1 MSEKKTTA
9 GGKPAAKRTATAQPK
24 APATLATS
32 DGKNRCFW
40 ATGVPDFYE
49 KYHDEEW
56 GVPCFDEH
64 KMFEM
69 LILEG
74 AQAGLSWQTVLAKRE
89 NYRRAFDG
97 FNVEKIARYKEP
109 KIQKLLLDAGIIRNQ
124 LKIRAAVT
132 NAQALLKLRETA
144 ARPEFALTDFFWQ
157 FVDGRPRQ
165 TALKRKEDIKATTAE
180 SDALSKALLK
190 AGFKFVGSTIVYAHM
205 QACGMVNDHLTSC
218 WRYEAVREMGM
229 KL

>member
-1 MSEKKTTA
+1 MTVQNS
-9 GGKPAAKRTATAQPK
+9 
-24 APATLATS
+24 
-32 DGKNRCFW
+32 RCFW

-56 GVPCFDEH
+56 GVPCFDEN

-89 NYRRAFDG
+89 NYRTAFDQ
-97 FNVEKIARYKEP
+97 FNVEKIAKYSEAKV
-109 KIQKLLLDAGIIRNQ
+109 QKLLLDAGIIRNQ

-144 ARPEFALTDFFWQ
+144 ARPELALTELFWRY
-157 FVDGRPRQ
+157 VDGKPKQ
-165 TALKRKEDIKATTAE
+165 NALKTRADIKAMTPE
-180 SDALSKALLK
+180 SDALSKALK
-190 AGFKFVGSTIVYAHM
+190 DAGFKFVGSTIVYAHM

-218 WRYEAVREMGM
+218 FRYEAVREMGR

>member
-1 MSEKKTTA
+1 MMAEKKVE
-9 GGKPAAKRTATAQPK
+9 KLKV
-24 APATLATS
+24 TS
-32 DGKNRCFW
+32 DGQPRCFW

-89 NYRRAFDG
+89 NYRKAFDG
-97 FNVEKIARYKEP
+97 FDVEKIARYNEA
-109 KIQKLLLDAGIIRNQ
+109 KIQKLLLNPGIIRNQ

-132 NAQALLKLRETA
+132 NAQALLTMRETA

-157 FVDGRPRQ
+157 YVDGKPKQ
-165 TALKRKEDIKATTAE
+165 SALKRREDIKATTPE

-205 QACGMVNDHLTSC
+205 QACGMFNDHLTTC
-218 WRYEAVREMGM
+218 FRYEAVREMAR

>member
-1 MSEKKTTA
+1 MTNKETIST
-9 GGKPAAKRTATAQPK
+9 
-24 APATLATS
+24 
-32 DGKNRCFW
+32 NRCFW

-49 KYHDEEW
+49 QYHDEEW

-69 LILEG
+69 LTLEG

-89 NYRRAFDG
+89 GYRKALDNFD
-97 FNVEKIARYKEP
+97 VEKIARYKEA
-109 KIQKLLLDAGIIRNQ
+109 KIQKLMLDAGIIRNQ
-124 LKIRAAVT
+124 LKIRATVS

-144 ARPEFALTDFFWQ
+144 ERPEMALTDFFWRY
-157 FVDGRPRQ
+157 VDGRPKQ
-165 TALKRKEDIKATTAE
+165 NALTSKADVKATTPE

-205 QACGMVNDHLTSC
+205 QACGMVNDHLTTC
-218 WRYEAVREMGM
+218 FRYEAVREMGR

>member
-1 MSEKKTTA
+1 MED
-9 GGKPAAKRTATAQPK
+9 
-24 APATLATS
+24 L
-32 DGKNRCFW
+32 NRCFW

-69 LILEG
+69 MILEG

-89 NYRRAFDG
+89 NYRVAFDQ
-97 FNVEKIARYKEP
+97 FDVEKIARYDEA
-109 KIQKLLLDAGIIRNQ
+109 KIQTLLLNAGIIRNQ
-124 LKIRAAVT
+124 LKIRSAVT
-132 NAQALLKLRETA
+132 NAQAMLKMRDLA
-144 ARPEFALTDFFWQ
+144 LRPERALTDFFWKY
-157 FVDGRPRQ
+157 VDGKPKQ
-165 TALKRKEDIKATTAE
+165 NAWKSKADVQATTPE
-180 SDALSKALLK
+180 SDALSKALKK

-205 QACGMVNDHLTSC
+205 QACGMVNDHLTTC
-218 WRYEAVREMGM
+218 FRYDAVREMGR

>member
-1 MSEKKTTA
+1 MTTR
-9 GGKPAAKRTATAQPK
+9 KPSANKASSDEAALPPGRKP
-24 APATLATS
+24 
-32 DGKNRCFW
+32 RCHW

-49 KYHDEEW
+49 NYHDEEW

-89 NYRRAFDG
+89 NYRRAFDD
-97 FNVEKIARYKEP
+97 FDAQTIARYGEP
-109 KIQKLLLDAGIIRNQ
+109 KIEKLLADAGIIRNR

-132 NAQALLKLRETA
+132 NAQALLRLRETA
-144 ARPEFALTDFFWQ
+144 ARPAFALTDFFWR
-157 FVDGRPRQ
+157 FVDGRPIQGER
-165 TALKRKEDIKATTAE
+165 RRREDVPATTPV
-180 SDALSKALLK
+180 SDALSKALTQ

-205 QACGMVNDHLTSC
+205 QACGMVNDHLLGC
-218 WRYEAVREMGM
+218 WRHDAVRALGEA
-229 KL
+229 L

>member
-1 MSEKKTTA
+1 MTN
-9 GGKPAAKRTATAQPK
+9 Q
-24 APATLATS
+24 
-32 DGKNRCFW
+32 NRCFW

-89 NYRRAFDG
+89 NYRKAFDQ
-97 FNVEKIARYKEP
+97 FNVEKIATYNEAKV
-109 KIQKLLLDAGIIRNQ
+109 QKLLLDAGIIRNQ
-124 LKIRAAVT
+124 LKIRAAIT
-132 NAQALLKLRETA
+132 NAQALQSLRDIA
-144 ARPEFALTDFFWQ
+144 ARPELALTYFFWQ
-157 FVDGRPRQ
+157 YVDGKPKQ
-165 TALKRKEDIKATTAE
+165 NALKTKADIKATTPE
-180 SDALSKALLK
+180 SDALSKALKK

-218 WRYEAVREMGM
+218 FRYEAVREMGRQ
-229 KL
+229 L

>member
-1 MSEKKTTA
+1 MS
-9 GGKPAAKRTATAQPK
+9 
-24 APATLATS
+24 
-32 DGKNRCFW
+32 RCFW

-89 NYRRAFDG
+89 NYRKAFDN
-97 FNVEKIARYKEP
+97 FNVEKIAKYNEAKV
-109 KIQKLLLDAGIIRNQ
+109 QKLLLEAGIIRNQ
-124 LKIRAAVT
+124 LKIRAAVS
-132 NAQALLKLRETA
+132 NAQALLSLRQTA
-144 ARPEFALTDFFWQ
+144 ERPELALTDLFWRY
-157 FVDGRPRQ
+157 VDGRPKQ
-165 TALKRKEDIKATTAE
+165 NALKSKSDIKATTAE
-180 SDALSKALLK
+180 SEALSKALK
-190 AGFKFVGSTIVYAHM
+190 NAGFKFVGSTIVYAHM

-218 WRYEAVREMGM
+218 FRYEQVREMGRA
-229 KL
+229 L

>member
-1 MSEKKTTA
+1 MDGGMMAEKKA
-9 GGKPAAKRTATAQPK
+9 EKPK
-24 APATLATS
+24 LTS
-32 DGKNRCFW
+32 DGHSRCAW
-40 ATGVPDFYE
+40 ATGIPDFYE

-89 NYRRAFDG
+89 NYRKAFDG
-97 FNVEKIARYKEP
+97 FDVEQIARYKEA

-132 NAQALLKLRETA
+132 NAQALLKLCETA
-144 ARPEFALTDFFWQ
+144 ARPELALTDFFWK
-157 FVDGRPRQ
+157 FVDGKPKQ
-165 TALKRKEDIKATTAE
+165 NALKKREDNKANTPE

-205 QACGMVNDHLTSC
+205 QACGMVNDHLTTC
-218 WRYEAVREMGM
+218 FRYEAVRDMGT

>member
-1 MSEKKTTA
+1 MAS
-9 GGKPAAKRTATAQPK
+9 KPAPV
-24 APATLATS
+24 TS
-32 DGKNRCFW
+32 DGKPRCAW
-40 ATGVPDFYE
+40 ATGIPDFYE

-89 NYRRAFDG
+89 NYRKAFDG
-97 FNVEKIARYKEP
+97 FDVEKIARYKEA
-109 KIQKLLLDAGIIRNQ
+109 KVQKLLLDPGIIRNQ
-124 LKIRAAVT
+124 LKIRAAIT
-132 NAQALLKLRETA
+132 NAQALLNLREMVPH
-144 ARPEFALTDFFWQ
+144 PELALTHFFWQ
-157 FVDGRPRQ
+157 FVDGKPRQ
-165 TALKRKEDIKATTAE
+165 NALKRREDIKATTRE

-218 WRYEAVREMGM
+218 WRYEAVRDLGL

>member
-1 MSEKKTTA
+1 MNT
-9 GGKPAAKRTATAQPK
+9 PR
-24 APATLATS
+24 
-32 DGKNRCFW
+32 NRCFW

-89 NYRRAFDG
+89 NYRKAFDH

-144 ARPEFALTDFFWQ
+144 ARPELALTDLFWTY
-157 FVDGRPRQ
+157 VDGRPRQ
-165 TALKRKEDIKATTAE
+165 NALKSKADIKATTPE
-180 SDALSKALLK
+180 SDALSKALK
-190 AGFKFVGSTIVYAHM
+190 AAGFKFVGSTIVYAHM
-205 QACGMVNDHLTSC
+205 QACGLVNDHLTSC
-218 WRYEAVREMGM
+218 FRYEVVREMGR

>member
-1 MSEKKTTA
+1 MTT
-9 GGKPAAKRTATAQPK
+9 K
-24 APATLATS
+24 
-32 DGKNRCFW
+32 RCFW
-40 ATGVPDFYE
+40 ATDVPDFYE

-89 NYRRAFDG
+89 NYRKAFDN
-97 FNVEKIARYKEP
+97 FDVEKIARYKEA

-132 NAQALLKLRETA
+132 NAQALLKLRESA
-144 ARPEFALTDFFWQ
+144 ERPELALTDFFWRYVNGKPKQ
-157 FVDGRPRQ
+157 N
-165 TALKRKEDIKATTAE
+165 ALKSRADVKATTPE
-180 SDALSKALLK
+180 SDALSKALQK

-205 QACGMVNDHLTSC
+205 QACGMVNDHLTTC
-218 WRYEAVREMGM
+218 FRYEAVREMGRA
-229 KL
+229 L

>member
-1 MSEKKTTA
+1 MSD
-9 GGKPAAKRTATAQPK
+9 PI
-24 APATLATS
+24 
-32 DGKNRCFW
+32 DRCFW

-89 NYRRAFDG
+89 NYRSAFDQ
-97 FNVEKIARYKEP
+97 FNVEKIAKYSEAKV
-109 KIQKLLLDAGIIRNQ
+109 QKLLLDAGIIRNQ

-144 ARPEFALTDFFWQ
+144 ARPELALTELFWRY
-157 FVDGRPRQ
+157 VDGKPKRN
-165 TALKRKEDIKATTAE
+165 ALKTRADIKATTPE
-180 SDALSKALLK
+180 SDALSKALK
-190 AGFKFVGSTIVYAHM
+190 DAGFKFVGSTIVYAHM

-218 WRYEAVREMGM
+218 FRYEAVREMGR

>member
-1 MSEKKTTA
+1 M
-9 GGKPAAKRTATAQPK
+9 
-24 APATLATS
+24 
-32 DGKNRCFW
+32 NRCFW
-40 ATGVPDFYE
+40 ATGVPDYYE
-49 KYHDEEW
+49 LYHDEEW

-89 NYRRAFDG
+89 NYRKAFDD
-97 FNVEKIARYKEP
+97 FDVEKIARYKEAR
-109 KIQKLLLDAGIIRNQ
+109 IQKLMLDAGIIRNQ
-124 LKIRAAVT
+124 LKIRATVT
-132 NAQALLKLRETA
+132 NAQALLKLRDSA
-144 ARPEFALTDFFWQ
+144 ARPESALTDFFWQ
-157 FVDGRPRQ
+157 FVDGRPKQ
-165 TALKRKEDIKATTAE
+165 NALKSKADVKATTKE

-205 QACGMVNDHLTSC
+205 QAAGLVNDHLTNC
-218 WRYEAVREMGM
+218 FRYEAVKAMGE

>member
-1 MSEKKTTA
+1 MKTNSEKT
-9 GGKPAAKRTATAQPK
+9 
-24 APATLATS
+24 
-32 DGKNRCFW
+32 RCFW

-69 LILEG
+69 KILEG

-89 NYRRAFDG
+89 TYRKAFDQ
-97 FNVEKIARYKEP
+97 FNVEKISKYSEAKV
-109 KIQKLLLDAGIIRNQ
+109 QKLMLDAGIIRNQ
-124 LKIRAAVT
+124 LKIRAAIT
-132 NAQALLKLRETA
+132 NAQALQTLRETA
-144 ARPEFALTDFFWQ
+144 ARPEFALTDFFWKY
-157 FVDGRPRQ
+157 VDGKPKQ
-165 TALKRKEDIKATTAE
+165 NALKSRAEIKATTPE
-180 SDALSKALLK
+180 SDALSKALKK

-218 WRYEAVREMGM
+218 WRYEAVREMGER
-229 KL
+229 L

>member
-1 MSEKKTTA
+1 MS
-9 GGKPAAKRTATAQPK
+9 
-24 APATLATS
+24 
-32 DGKNRCFW
+32 RCFW
-40 ATGVPDFYE
+40 ATDIPDFYE

-56 GVPCFDEH
+56 GVPCFDEK

-89 NYRRAFDG
+89 NYRTAFDN
-97 FNVEKIARYKEP
+97 FNVEKIARYPEL
-109 KIQKLLLDAGIIRNQ
+109 KIQKLLLNAGIIRNQ

-144 ARPEFALTDFFWQ
+144 QRPELALTDFFWRY
-157 FVDGRPRQ
+157 VDGKPKQ
-165 TALKRKEDIKATTAE
+165 NALKKREDIKATTPE
-180 SDALSKALLK
+180 SDALSKALK
-190 AGFKFVGSTIVYAHM
+190 IAGFKFVGSTIVYAHM

-218 WRYEAVREMGM
+218 FRYEAVCEMGREM
-229 KL
+229 

>member
-1 MSEKKTTA
+1 MTT
-9 GGKPAAKRTATAQPK
+9 K
-24 APATLATS
+24 S
-32 DGKNRCFW
+32 RCFW
-40 ATGVPDFYE
+40 ATDVPDFYE

-89 NYRRAFDG
+89 NYRAAFDD
-97 FNVEKIARYKEP
+97 FSVEKIALYDEK
-109 KIQKLLLDAGIIRNQ
+109 KVHALLQNAGIIRNQ
-124 LKIRAAVT
+124 LKVRAT
-132 NAQALLKLRETA
+132 ISNAQALQTLRETA
-144 ARPEFALTDFFWQ
+144 ARPELALTDFFWKY
-157 FVDGRPRQ
+157 VDGKPKQ
-165 TALKRKEDIKATTAE
+165 NALKSKADIKATTPE
-180 SDALSKALLK
+180 SDALSKALKK

-218 WRYEAVREMGM
+218 WRYETVRAMGQ

>member
-1 MSEKKTTA
+1 VTTQ
-9 GGKPAAKRTATAQPK
+9 T
-24 APATLATS
+24 
-32 DGKNRCFW
+32 RCFW
-40 ATGVPDFYE
+40 AIGVPDFYE

-89 NYRRAFDG
+89 TYRKAFDD
-97 FNVEKIARYKEP
+97 FNVEKIARYDEK
-109 KIQKLLLDAGIIRNQ
+109 KVQSLLQDAGIIRNQ
-124 LKIRAAVT
+124 LKVRAT
-132 NAQALLKLRETA
+132 IGNAQALQKLRETA
-144 ARPEFALTDFFWQ
+144 ERPELALTDFFWRYVNGKPKQ
-157 FVDGRPRQ
+157 N
-165 TALKRKEDIKATTAE
+165 ALKSKADVQATTAE
-180 SDALSKALLK
+180 SDALSKALKK

-205 QACGMVNDHLTSC
+205 QACGMVNDHLTTC
-218 WRYEAVREMGM
+218 FRYEAVREMGR

>member
-1 MSEKKTTA
+1 VTTQ
-9 GGKPAAKRTATAQPK
+9 T
-24 APATLATS
+24 
-32 DGKNRCFW
+32 RCFW
-40 ATGVPDFYE
+40 AIGVPDFYE

-89 NYRRAFDG
+89 TYRKAFDN
-97 FNVEKIARYKEP
+97 FNVEKIARYDEK
-109 KIQKLLLDAGIIRNQ
+109 KVQSLLQDVGIIRNQ
-124 LKIRAAVT
+124 LKVRAT
-132 NAQALLKLRETA
+132 IGNAQALQKLRETA
-144 ARPEFALTDFFWQ
+144 ERPELALTDFFWRYVNGKPKQ
-157 FVDGRPRQ
+157 N
-165 TALKRKEDIKATTAE
+165 ALKSKADVQATTAE
-180 SDALSKALLK
+180 SDALSKALKK

-205 QACGMVNDHLTSC
+205 QACGMVNDHLTTC
-218 WRYEAVREMGM
+218 FRYEAVREMGR

>member
-1 MSEKKTTA
+1 MAATKDI
-9 GGKPAAKRTATAQPK
+9 AAKTEK
-24 APATLATS
+24 AGAVP
-32 DGKNRCFW
+32 RCFW

-89 NYRRAFDG
+89 NYRKAFDG

-109 KIQKLLLDAGIIRNQ
+109 KIQKLLLDAGIIRNR

-132 NAQALLKLRETA
+132 NAQALLKLRETV
-144 ARPEFALTDFFWQ
+144 ARPQFALTDFFWQ
-157 FVDGRPRQ
+157 FVDGRPQ
-165 TALKRKEDIKATTAE
+165 QSALKRREDGKATTPE
-180 SDALSKALLK
+180 SDALSKALAK

-218 WRYEAVREMGM
+218 WRYEAVREMGR

>member
-1 MSEKKTTA
+1 MAEKTVGKTVKKAPKT
-9 GGKPAAKRTATAQPK
+9 AAKKISPPK
-24 APATLATS
+24 VTS
-32 DGKNRCFW
+32 DGQPRCFW
-40 ATGVPDFYE
+40 ATGIPDFYE

-69 LILEG
+69 MILEG
-74 AQAGLSWQTVLAKRE
+74 AQAGLSWQTVLAKRDS
-89 NYRRAFDG
+89 YRQAFDD
-97 FNVEKIARYKEP
+97 FNVEKIARYDEV
-109 KIQKLLLDAGIIRNQ
+109 KIQKLLLDARIIRNQ

-132 NAQALLKLRETA
+132 TAQALLTLRETA

-157 FVDGRPRQ
+157 FVDGKPKQNAPKSR
-165 TALKRKEDIKATTAE
+165 DDVKATTSE

-205 QACGMVNDHLTSC
+205 QACGMVNDHFTTC
-218 WRYEAVREMGM
+218 FRYEAVREMGRKM
-229 KL
+229 

>member
-1 MSEKKTTA
+1 MAATTKALA
-9 GGKPAAKRTATAQPK
+9 GEIP
-24 APATLATS
+24 
-32 DGKNRCFW
+32 RCFW
-40 ATGVPDFYE
+40 ATGVPDFYG

-89 NYRRAFDG
+89 NYRKAFDG

-124 LKIRAAVT
+124 LKIRAAVS
-132 NAQALLKLRETA
+132 NAQALLRLRETA
-144 ARPEFALTDFFWQ
+144 VRPELALTDFFWQ
-157 FVDGRPRQ
+157 FVDGKPKQ
-165 TALKRKEDIKATTAE
+165 NALKKREDIKATTPE

-205 QACGMVNDHLTSC
+205 QACGLVNDHLTTC
-218 WRYEAVREMGM
+218 FRYEAVRELGR

>member
-1 MSEKKTTA
+1 M
-9 GGKPAAKRTATAQPK
+9 AAKEEISPDA
-24 APATLATS
+24 LS
-32 DGKNRCFW
+32 RCFW
-40 ATGVPDFYE
+40 ATGIPDFYE

-89 NYRRAFDG
+89 NYRKEFDN
-97 FNVEKIARYKEP
+97 FDVEKIAKYSEAKV
-109 KIQKLLLDAGIIRNQ
+109 QKLLLDAGIIRNQ
-124 LKIRAAVT
+124 LKIRAAIS
-132 NAQALLKLRETA
+132 NAQALQTLRETA
-144 ARPEFALTDFFWQ
+144 ARPEFALTDFFWKY
-157 FVDGRPRQ
+157 VDGKPKQ
-165 TALKRKEDIKATTAE
+165 NALKTKADIKATTPE
-180 SDALSKALLK
+180 SDALSKALKK

-205 QACGMVNDHLTSC
+205 QACGMVNDHLTTC
-218 WRYEAVREMGM
+218 FRYQTVREMGS

>member
-1 MSEKKTTA
+1 M
-9 GGKPAAKRTATAQPK
+9 AAKKSP
-24 APATLATS
+24 PATVDKANS
-32 DGKNRCFW
+32 KNRCFW

-89 NYRRAFDG
+89 NYRKAFDG
-97 FNVEKIARYKEP
+97 FNVEKIAHYKEP

-124 LKIRAAVT
+124 LKIRAAVS

-144 ARPEFALTDFFWQ
+144 ARPELALTDFFWQ
-157 FVDGRPRQ
+157 FVDGKPKQ
-165 TALKRKEDIKATTAE
+165 NALKKREDIKATTPE

-205 QACGMVNDHLTSC
+205 QACGMVNDHLTAC
-218 WRYEAVREMGM
+218 WRYEAVREMGS

>member
-1 MSEKKTTA
+1 MQS
-9 GGKPAAKRTATAQPK
+9 
-24 APATLATS
+24 
-32 DGKNRCFW
+32 RCFW

-89 NYRRAFDG
+89 NYRKAFDN
-97 FNVEKIARYKEP
+97 FDVEKVARYKEA

-124 LKIRAAVT
+124 LKIRATVN
-132 NAQALLKLRETA
+132 NAQALLRLRDSA
-144 ARPEFALTDFFWQ
+144 PRPELALTDFFL
-157 FVDGRPRQ
+157 
-165 TALKRKEDIKATTAE
+165 ALRRGTP
-180 SDALSKALLK
+180 
-190 AGFKFVGSTIVYAHM
+190 
-205 QACGMVNDHLTSC
+205 QAKHTQEQG
-218 WRYEAVREMGM
+218 
-229 KL
+229 

>member
-1 MSEKKTTA
+1 MAVKTKGTTTEKKPKSVAKKVTTA
-9 GGKPAAKRTATAQPK
+9 KV
-24 APATLATS
+24 TS
-32 DGKNRCFW
+32 DGQSRCFW
-40 ATGVPDFYE
+40 ATGIPDFYE

-69 LILEG
+69 MILEG

-89 NYRRAFDG
+89 TYRVAFDD
-97 FNVEKIARYKEP
+97 FNVEKIARYEEA

-124 LKIRAAVT
+124 LKVRAAVT
-132 NAQALLKLRETA
+132 NAQALLRLRETA
-144 ARPEFALTDFFWQ
+144 ARPEIALTDFFWQ
-157 FVDGRPRQ
+157 FVDGKPKQ
-165 TALKRKEDIKATTAE
+165 NALKSREDVKATTPE

-205 QACGMVNDHLTSC
+205 QACGMVNDHLTTC
-218 WRYEAVREMGM
+218 FRYEAVREMGL

>member
-1 MSEKKTTA
+1 VTTQ
-9 GGKPAAKRTATAQPK
+9 T
-24 APATLATS
+24 
-32 DGKNRCFW
+32 RCFW
-40 ATGVPDFYE
+40 AIGVPDFYE

-89 NYRRAFDG
+89 TYRKAFDN
-97 FNVEKIARYKEP
+97 FNVEKIARYDEK
-109 KIQKLLLDAGIIRNQ
+109 KVHSLLQDAGIIRNQ
-124 LKIRAAVT
+124 LKVRAT
-132 NAQALLKLRETA
+132 IGNAQALQKLRETA
-144 ARPEFALTDFFWQ
+144 ERPELALTDFFWKY
-157 FVDGRPRQ
+157 VDGKPKQ
-165 TALKRKEDIKATTAE
+165 NALKSKADVRATTAE
-180 SDALSKALLK
+180 SDALSKALKK

-205 QACGMVNDHLTSC
+205 QACGMVNDHLTTC
-218 WRYEAVREMGM
+218 FRYEAVREMGR

>member
-1 MSEKKTTA
+1 MTT
-9 GGKPAAKRTATAQPK
+9 T
-24 APATLATS
+24 
-32 DGKNRCFW
+32 NRCFW

-89 NYRRAFDG
+89 NYRRAFDQ
-97 FNVEKIARYKEP
+97 FNVEKIAEYSEAKV
-109 KIQKLLLDAGIIRNQ
+109 QKLLLDASIIRNQ
-124 LKIRAAVT
+124 LKIRAAIT
-132 NAQALLKLRETA
+132 NAQALQTLRHAA
-144 ARPEFALTDFFWQ
+144 ARPEFALTDFFWRY
-157 FVDGRPRQ
+157 VDGRPKQ
-165 TALKRKEDIKATTAE
+165 NALKSKADIKATTPE
-180 SDALSKALLK
+180 SDALSKALKK

-205 QACGMVNDHLTSC
+205 QACGMVNDHLTTC
-218 WRYEAVREMGM
+218 FRYEAVRQMGQN
-229 KL
+229 L

>member
-1 MSEKKTTA
+1 M
-9 GGKPAAKRTATAQPK
+9 
-24 APATLATS
+24 
-32 DGKNRCFW
+32 NRCFW
-40 ATGVPDFYE
+40 ATSVPDFYE

-69 LILEG
+69 MILEG

-89 NYRRAFDG
+89 SYRKAFDN
-97 FNVEKIARYKEP
+97 FNVEKIARYQEL

-144 ARPEFALTDFFWQ
+144 QRPELALTDFFWRY
-157 FVDGRPRQ
+157 VDGKPKQ
-165 TALKRKEDIKATTAE
+165 TALKKREDIKATTPE
-180 SDALSKALLK
+180 SDALSKALK
-190 AGFKFVGSTIVYAHM
+190 IAGFKFVGSTIVYAHM

-218 WRYEAVREMGM
+218 FRYEAVCEMGRE
-229 KL
+229 L

>member
-1 MSEKKTTA
+1 VTTQ
-9 GGKPAAKRTATAQPK
+9 T
-24 APATLATS
+24 
-32 DGKNRCFW
+32 RCFW
-40 ATGVPDFYE
+40 AIGVPDFYE

-89 NYRRAFDG
+89 TYRKAFDN
-97 FNVEKIARYKEP
+97 FNVEKIARYDEK
-109 KIQKLLLDAGIIRNQ
+109 KVQSLLQDAGIIRNQ
-124 LKIRAAVT
+124 LKVRAT
-132 NAQALLKLRETA
+132 IGNAQALQKLRETA
-144 ARPEFALTDFFWQ
+144 ERPELALTDFFWRYVNGKPKQ
-157 FVDGRPRQ
+157 N
-165 TALKRKEDIKATTAE
+165 ALKSKADVQATTAE
-180 SDALSKALLK
+180 SDALSKALKK

-205 QACGMVNDHLTSC
+205 QACGMVNDHLTTC
-218 WRYEAVREMGM
+218 FRYEAVREMGR

>member
-1 MSEKKTTA
+1 MT
-9 GGKPAAKRTATAQPK
+9 
-24 APATLATS
+24 
-32 DGKNRCFW
+32 NRCFW

-89 NYRRAFDG
+89 NYRKAFDN
-97 FNVEKIARYKEP
+97 FDVEKIAKYKEA
-109 KIQKLLLDAGIIRNQ
+109 KIQKLMLDEGIIRNQ
-124 LKIRAAVT
+124 LKIRATVS

-144 ARPEFALTDFFWQ
+144 TRPETALTDFFWRY
-157 FVDGRPRQ
+157 VDGKPKQ
-165 TALKRKEDIKATTAE
+165 NALKSKADIKATTPE
-180 SDALSKALLK
+180 SDALSNALKK

-218 WRYEAVREMGM
+218 FRYEAVREMGRR
-229 KL
+229 L

>member
-1 MSEKKTTA
+1 MAEKS
-9 GGKPAAKRTATAQPK
+9 AQK
-24 APATLATS
+24 KIAPPRVTS
-32 DGKNRCFW
+32 DGQPRCAW
-40 ATGVPDFYE
+40 ATGIPDFYE

-89 NYRRAFDG
+89 KYRTAFDD
-97 FNVEKIARYKEP
+97 FNVEKIARYREA
-109 KIQKLLLDAGIIRNQ
+109 KIQALLLDAGIIRNQ

-132 NAQALLKLRETA
+132 NAQALLTLRETA
-144 ARPEFALTDFFWQ
+144 ARPEYALTDFFWK
-157 FVDGRPRQ
+157 FVDGKPKQ
-165 TALKRKEDIKATTAE
+165 TALKRREDIKTTTAE
-180 SDALSKALLK
+180 SAALSKALLK

-205 QACGMVNDHLTSC
+205 QACGMVNDHLTTC
-218 WRYEAVREMGM
+218 FRHETVREMGR